1 MSGAP
6 LADTLDRALAQARE
20 GGATLDESLG
30 LIAASVRARN
40 PAAADAVERLVA
52 RLRGA
57 EAGKDA
63 PRPGETMPDFVLPDE
78 MGHLVSLHQVLRGG
92 PLAIMFHRGH
102 WCPYCRLTA
111 SAMSAGAE
119 RIAAAG
125 GRVVAIMP
133 ERQGFARAFKA
144 DAQSPFPV
152 LTDMDNGY
160 ALSLGLVVWVGQ
172 EMQHAYA
179 QAGYDLPRY
188 QGNAFW
194 TIPIPATFVL
204 DARGVIVARH
214 LDPDYRKRMEV
225 DELVAALSGG
235 GCPSAIRAE

>member
-1 MSGAP
+1 MSGTS

-20 GGATLDESLG
+20 GGATLNESLR
-30 LIAASVRARN
+30 LIAATVRARN
-40 PAAADAVERLVA
+40 PAAADAVDRLVA

-63 PRPGETMPDFVLPDE
+63 PGPGEGMPHFVLPDQN
-78 MGHLVSLHQVLRGG
+78 GRLVSLHQLLKDG
-92 PLAIMFHRGH
+92 PLAIAFHRGH
-102 WCPYCRLTA
+102 WCPYCRMTA
-111 SAMSAGAE
+111 SAMSGGAE

-125 GRVVAIMP
+125 GRLVAIMP
-133 ERQGFARAFKA
+133 ERQGFARAFKT
-144 DAQSPFPV
+144 DAHSPFSV

-160 ALSLGLVVWVGQ
+160 ALSLGLVVWVGE
-172 EMQHAYA
+172 EMQQAYA

-188 QGNAFW
+188 QGNEFW

-204 DARGVIVARH
+204 DGRGVIVARH

-225 DELVAALSGG
+225 EDLLAAL
-235 GCPSAIRAE
+235 RAAGR

>member
-1 MSGAP
+1 MSGAS

-20 GGATLDESLG
+20 GGATLNESLG
-30 LIAASVRARN
+30 LIAAAVRARN
-40 PAAADAVERLVA
+40 PAAADAVDRLVA

-57 EAGKDA
+57 EAGKDT
-63 PRPGETMPDFVLPDE
+63 PGPGEAMPEFVLPDDA
-78 MGHLVSLHQVLRGG
+78 GHLVSLGQLLQGG
-92 PLAIMFHRGH
+92 PLAIAFHRGH
-102 WCPYCRLTA
+102 WCPYCRMTA
-111 SAMSAGAE
+111 SAMSAAADA
-119 RIAAAG
+119 IADAG
-125 GRVVAIMP
+125 GRLVSIMP

-144 DAQSPFPV
+144 DARSPFPV

-160 ALSLGLVVWVGQ
+160 ALSLGLVVWVGE
-172 EMQHAYA
+172 EMQRAYS

-188 QGNAFW
+188 QGNASW

-225 DELVAALSGG
+225 EDLLAALRVAGT
-235 GCPSAIRAE
+235 